1 MASSVIRARIAP
13 IALVVAIAFVIVGF
27 LRADREMTQAERDR
41 ASAIVSESATL
52 VEVFLL
58 RELMELHSI
67 QLTIDD
73 HVVNNDSVRAVLRNP
88 SRVSSH
94 FETLSLIDSSLGIRS
109 AFPTKPAAW
118 LLEDTTKLRNIVQR
132 YRSQNDQAISVDVN
146 TQQRRLIFIET
157 RHEPSNKT
165 LIATLATDSLIA
177 LLERQQRRGPFG
189 LVVQSGVDTVVQIFP
204 KSPNVA
210 TRTVTRSISTPVV
223 RDWTVT
229 LLYSPVGRGARIA
242 LWVVGLGAVMGL
254 GVGLLLERRETSRIA
269 DRSSELEHLSTE
281 LLRANRAK
289 SEFLANVSHE
299 LRTPLNAIVGFVDLL
314 RDGVY
319 GPLNSRQAG
328 PVERIEA
335 SANHLR
341 HLVDQ
346 ILDLAKMAAGRLEVH
361 SEPLELRPFVFNVA
375 SEVEPLMTEKGLS
388 FSLAVG
394 ASLPRVRTDPTHL
407 RQILINLLGN
417 AVKFTANGGIS
428 VRGKLIRRNDEAS
441 AGDDPSERN
450 IRASSQHVNAAW
462 IALQVADSGIGIP
475 EKDRDRIF
483 NEFEQV
489 NAGPRGDSM
498 RRGTGLGLS
507 ISRRLARLLGGDIT
521 VESELGR
528 GSVFTVWLPVDP
540 ADLRGDQ
547 AA

>member
-1 MASSVIRARIAP
+1 MPSPVIQARLAP
-13 IALVVAIAFVIVGF
+13 VALLIALAFVVIGF
-27 LRADREMTQAERDR
+27 LRVDREMTQAERNR
-41 ASAIVSESATL
+41 AALTASETATL

-58 RELMELHSI
+58 RQVTRLQSI
-67 QLTIDD
+67 E
-73 HVVNNDSVRAVLRNP
+73 HAA
-88 SRVSSH
+88 
-94 FETLSLIDSSLGIRS
+94 ETLIADSLALNRAQGSSEAVSIFNNGRFDGLWVVVPSSRGQTVTQLYGQPSKLTVDSTAIAQLVESHSSLGPKAVVTRRKGETLLWLVQSIGGRS
-109 AFPTKPAAW
+109 HSSITGLVSLDSLTY
-118 LLEDTTKLRNIVQR
+118 LLHQQR
-132 YRSQNDQAISVDVN
+132 YSGSVGITVTARSDTILFVPDSQPNNHRRSVGRTVV
-146 TQQRRLIFIET
+146 T
-157 RHEPSNKT
+157 
-165 LIATLATDSLIA
+165 
-177 LLERQQRRGPFG
+177 PFG
-189 LVVQSGVDTVVQIFP
+189 EEWLVT
-204 KSPNVA
+204 
-210 TRTVTRSISTPVV
+210 TTYTPA
-223 RDWTVT
+223 
-229 LLYSPVGRGARIA
+229 GRGVRIA
-242 LWVVGLGAVMGL
+242 LWVVGLGAIVGL
-254 GVGLLLERRETSRIA
+254 GIGLLLERREASRIA

-319 GPLNSRQAG
+319 GPLNSRQTG

-346 ILDLAKMAAGRLEVH
+346 VLDLAKMAAGRLEVH
-361 SEPLELRPFVFNVA
+361 TEPVELRPFVFDVA

-394 ASLPRVRTDPTHL
+394 ATLPRVRTDPTHL

-417 AVKFTANGGIS
+417 AVKFTNDGGIAI
-428 VRGKLIRRNDEAS
+428 RGKLIKRNHHNENPEVLTA
-441 AGDDPSERN
+441 A
-450 IRASSQHVNAAW
+450 ASSETLW
-462 IALQVADSGIGIP
+462 IALQVADSGVGIA
-475 EKDRDRIF
+475 EKDRERIF
-483 NEFEQV
+483 DEFEQV

-507 ISRRLARLLGGDIT
+507 ISRRLARLLGGDIS

-540 ADLRGDQ
+540 ADIRGDQ

>member
-1 MASSVIRARIAP
+1 MVRA
-13 IALVVAIAFVIVGF
+13 
-27 LRADREMTQAERDR
+27 EQDR
-41 ASAIVSESATL
+41 AALMVSETSAL

-58 RELMELHSI
+58 RH
-67 QLTIDD
+67 T
-73 HVVNNDSVRAVLRNP
+73 
-88 SRVSSH
+88 SRVRLIAEQFRTDQRLDDPDLQDSILAAARP
-94 FETLSLIDSSLGIRS
+94 TLSGEQFDAFWLYDSLGTIRAS
-109 AFPTKPAAW
+109 ASPYEGGTGPRLGTQLNARADSALVSALREAQRSDPA
-118 LLEDTTKLRNIVQR
+118 RP
-132 YRSQNDQAISVDVN
+132 
-146 TQQRRLIFIET
+146 FITITSYAGRKVVVFGET
-157 RHEPSNKT
+157 VGANRGVF
-165 LIATLATDSLIA
+165 LVAGVAADSLIE
-177 LLERQQRRGPFG
+177 LVRRQQRARSFG
-189 LVVQSGVDTVVQIFP
+189 ILIRSQSDSIVDA
-204 KSPNVA
+204 SPAVSGQ
-210 TRTVTRSISTPVV
+210 RLRIVEDRIETPTG
-223 RDWTVT
+223 RMWTVAMM
-229 LLYSPVGRGARIA
+229 YAPSGRGVRVA
-242 LWVVGLGAVMGL
+242 LWVVGLGAVIGL
-254 GVGLLLERRETSRIA
+254 GIGLLLERREVSRIA
-269 DRSSELEHLSTE
+269 DRSSELEHLSAE

-319 GPLNSRQAG
+319 GTLNARQVG

-346 ILDLAKMAAGRLEVH
+346 VLDLAKMAAGRLEVH
-361 SEPLELRPFVFNVA
+361 TEPLELRPFVFDVA
-375 SEVEPLMTEKGLS
+375 GEVEPLITEKGLS

-417 AVKFTANGGIS
+417 AVKFTNSGGIS
-428 VRGKLIRRNDEAS
+428 VRAKLVGVRPHDGPPEHFTAT
-441 AGDDPSERN
+441 PTL
-450 IRASSQHVNAAW
+450 NARPPRSDQLW
-462 IALQVADSGIGIP
+462 IALQVADSGVGIP
-475 EKDRDRIF
+475 EKDRERIF
-483 NEFEQV
+483 DEFEQV

-498 RRGTGLGLS
+498 KRGTGLGLS

-540 ADLRGDQ
+540 ADLRGDR

>member
-1 MASSVIRARIAP
+1 MPSPVIQARLAP
-13 IALVVAIAFVIVGF
+13 VALLIALAFVVIGF
-27 LRADREMTQAERDR
+27 LRVDREMTQAERDR
-41 ASAIVSESATL
+41 AALTASETATL

-58 RELMELHSI
+58 RQVTRLQSI
-67 QLTIDD
+67 E
-73 HVVNNDSVRAVLRNP
+73 HAA
-88 SRVSSH
+88 
-94 FETLSLIDSSLGIRS
+94 ETLIPDSLALNRAQGNSETVSIFNNGRFDGLWVVVPSSRGQTVTQLYGQPSKLTVDSTAIAQLVESHSSLGPKAVVTRRKGETLLWLVQSIGGRS
-109 AFPTKPAAW
+109 HSSITGLVSLDSLTY
-118 LLEDTTKLRNIVQR
+118 LLHQQR
-132 YRSQNDQAISVDVN
+132 YSGSVGITVTARSDTILFVPDSQPNNHRRSV
-146 TQQRRLIFIET
+146 
-157 RHEPSNKT
+157 
-165 LIATLATDSLIA
+165 
-177 LLERQQRRGPFG
+177 ERTVVTPFG
-189 LVVQSGVDTVVQIFP
+189 EEWLVT
-204 KSPNVA
+204 
-210 TRTVTRSISTPVV
+210 TTYTPA
-223 RDWTVT
+223 
-229 LLYSPVGRGARIA
+229 GRGVRIA
-242 LWVVGLGAVMGL
+242 LWVVGLGAIVGL
-254 GVGLLLERRETSRIA
+254 GIGLLLERREASRIA

-319 GPLNSRQAG
+319 GPLNSRQTG

-346 ILDLAKMAAGRLEVH
+346 VLDLAKMAAGRLEVH
-361 SEPLELRPFVFNVA
+361 TEPVELRPFVFDVA

-388 FSLAVG
+388 FSLAIG
-394 ASLPRVRTDPTHL
+394 ATLPRVRTDPTHL

-417 AVKFTANGGIS
+417 AVKFTNDGGIAI
-428 VRGKLIRRNDEAS
+428 RGKLIKRNHHNENPEVLTA
-441 AGDDPSERN
+441 A
-450 IRASSQHVNAAW
+450 ASSETLW
-462 IALQVADSGIGIP
+462 IALQVADSGVGIA
-475 EKDRDRIF
+475 EKDRERIF
-483 NEFEQV
+483 DEFEQV

-507 ISRRLARLLGGDIT
+507 ISRRLARLLGGDIS

-540 ADLRGDQ
+540 ADIRGDQ